1 MKRKKLNLYLSKLMM
16 LLIPISTYGNKKNN
30 VLENEF
36 IKIIL
41 NKGPQ
46 DQGRFSIETT
56 NGDPLN
62 LSDNN
67 QLLIYGRPIPWTSY
81 TTIKIDDQN
90 FIFGGPSKKTQRRT
104 GKKVKFGEIISQ
116 KKEPESLETVVKF
129 DKILISFLVRKF
141 FGFGAMVIL
150 EEARLARSV
159 LKIRFNVSRFVST
172 IISSNIENPSCL
184 YSIKGFF

>member
-1 MKRKKLNLYLSKLMM
+1 MKRKKLNLYLSILMM

-90 FIFGGPSKKTQRRT
+90 FEAPVKKHNAELE
-104 GKKVKFGEIISQ
+104 KK
-116 KKEPESLETVVKF
+116 
-129 DKILISFLVRKF
+129 
-141 FGFGAMVIL
+141 
-150 EEARLARSV
+150 
-159 LKIRFNVSRFVST
+159 
-172 IISSNIENPSCL
+172 
-184 YSIKGFF
+184 